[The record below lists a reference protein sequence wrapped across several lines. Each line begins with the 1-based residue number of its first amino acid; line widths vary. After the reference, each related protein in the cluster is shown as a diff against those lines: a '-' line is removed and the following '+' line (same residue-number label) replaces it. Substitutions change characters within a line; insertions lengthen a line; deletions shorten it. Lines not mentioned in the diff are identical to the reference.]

1 MTSQYEGFC
10 ERWDNGACPNSYRC
24 PQHSHPLERRQ
35 CYNGFSD
42 CACDSGYRPVWYNNG
57 WDGRC
62 DPDSHCNSYQCA
74 PNSDRK
80 PNRQCYDTQVCVWES
95 VAECECVR
103 LRGPLI

>member
-80 PNRQCYDTQVCVWES
+80 PNRQCYDTQVCGRAWLS
-95 VAECECVR
+95 ACGSAGR
-103 LRGPLI
+103 